1 MSVGVTVFSTLQENP
16 VNPFRTMGSKR
27 LYSNQYSNQSGTAE
41 ATAFVSFVNKENE
54 GFFVFILNITE
65 KKGFYVVMKLNGSEI
80 LLECLLEQ
88 GVDTVFGY
96 PGGSVLNI
104 YDALYKYSD
113 KITHILT
120 AHEQGACHAADGYA
134 RSSGRTGVVIA
145 TSGPGA
151 TNLVTGIA
159 TAYMDSIPLVAI
171 TGNVPVSLL
180 GLDSFQEVDIAG
192 ITMPVTKHN
201 YIVKD
206 VRELADTVR
215 EAFYIANTGRK
226 GPVLIDVPIDVQ
238 NAPVRKFKYPDS
250 VSMRTY
256 KPTVKGHIVQIKKVI
271 AELEKAK
278 RPVICA
284 GGGVLLGDA
293 QKLLQEFSHR
303 HKIPVVTTMMG
314 IGAMQTEDPLYF
326 GMVGNNGAPCANRA
340 MNEADMII
348 MVGARVADRAV
359 NQPEIITKNKVL
371 VHMDVDPAEIGK
383 NAGPT
388 IPLVGDAKHIFSDML
403 EQELDG
409 DYSEWVVCLQEYEK
423 TMADTRKPDPAFVDP
438 AEFVRRLSDKME
450 QDAVYVA
457 DVGQNQIWSCR
468 NCKIREGSFLTSGGM
483 GTMGYSIPAAM
494 GAKLGAP
501 GRQVVAVCGD
511 GSFQMSMMEF
521 ATMRQ
526 YQVPVK
532 IVVIANHYLGMVR
545 EYQQNTYKGRYSV
558 VELGGGPDLEKL
570 AQAYGMDFIRLE
582 APDKMD
588 EAIDA
593 FLKDE
598 DAVLMECVINP
609 MDTVK

>member
-1 MSVGVTVFSTLQENP
+1 MNGAQAMVKCL
-16 VNPFRTMGSKR
+16 
-27 LYSNQYSNQSGTAE
+27 
-41 ATAFVSFVNKENE
+41 ENE
-54 GFFVFILNITE
+54 GVE
-65 KKGFYVVMKLNGSEI
+65 M
-80 LLECLLEQ
+80 
-88 GVDTVFGY
+88 VFGY
-96 PGGSVLNI
+96 PGVAICPFYDSLLDTDIKSVLI
-104 YDALYKYSD
+104 R
-113 KITHILT
+113 T
-120 AHEQGACHAADGYA
+120 EQNAAHAASGLA
-134 RSSGRTGVVIA
+134 RVTGKVGVCA
-145 TSGPGA
+145 VTSGPGA
-151 TNLVTGIA
+151 TNLITGIA
-159 TAYMDSIPLVAI
+159 TAFADSIPLVCI
-171 TGNVPVSLL
+171 TGQVNSELIGSDV
-180 GLDSFQEVDIAG
+180 FQEADITGAAESF
-192 ITMPVTKHN
+192 
-201 YIVKD
+201 VKYSYLVKNAED
-206 VRELADTVR
+206 IPQIFK

-238 NAPVRKFKYPDS
+238 IAPLRKFKYPDS

-271 AELEKAK
+271 TELEKAK

-293 QKLLQEFSHR
+293 QKLLREFSHR

>member
-1 MSVGVTVFSTLQENP
+1 MNGAQAMVKCL
-16 VNPFRTMGSKR
+16 
-27 LYSNQYSNQSGTAE
+27 
-41 ATAFVSFVNKENE
+41 ENE
-54 GFFVFILNITE
+54 GVE
-65 KKGFYVVMKLNGSEI
+65 M
-80 LLECLLEQ
+80 
-88 GVDTVFGY
+88 VFGY
-96 PGGSVLNI
+96 PGVAICPFYDSLLDTDIKSVLI
-104 YDALYKYSD
+104 R
-113 KITHILT
+113 T
-120 AHEQGACHAADGYA
+120 EQNAAHAASGLA
-134 RSSGRTGVVIA
+134 RVTGKVGVCA
-145 TSGPGA
+145 VTSGPGA
-151 TNLVTGIA
+151 TNLITGIA
-159 TAYMDSIPLVAI
+159 TAFADSIPLVCI
-171 TGNVPVSLL
+171 TGQVNSELIGSDV
-180 GLDSFQEVDIAG
+180 FQEADITGAAESF
-192 ITMPVTKHN
+192 
-201 YIVKD
+201 VKYSYLVKNAED
-206 VRELADTVR
+206 IPQIFK

-293 QKLLQEFSHR
+293 QKLLREFSHR

-468 NCKIREGSFLTSGGM
+468 NCKIREGSFLTPGGM

>member
-1 MSVGVTVFSTLQENP
+1 MNGAQAMVKCL
-16 VNPFRTMGSKR
+16 
-27 LYSNQYSNQSGTAE
+27 
-41 ATAFVSFVNKENE
+41 ENE
-54 GFFVFILNITE
+54 GVE
-65 KKGFYVVMKLNGSEI
+65 M
-80 LLECLLEQ
+80 
-88 GVDTVFGY
+88 VFGY
-96 PGGSVLNI
+96 PGVAICPFYDSLLDTDIKSVLI
-104 YDALYKYSD
+104 R
-113 KITHILT
+113 T
-120 AHEQGACHAADGYA
+120 EQNAAHAASGLA
-134 RSSGRTGVVIA
+134 RVTGKVGVCA
-145 TSGPGA
+145 VTSGPGA
-151 TNLVTGIA
+151 TNLITGIA
-159 TAYMDSIPLVAI
+159 TAFADSIPLVCI
-171 TGNVPVSLL
+171 TGQVNSELIGSDV
-180 GLDSFQEVDIAG
+180 FQEADITGAAESF
-192 ITMPVTKHN
+192 
-201 YIVKD
+201 VKYSYLVKNAED
-206 VRELADTVR
+206 IPQIFK

-293 QKLLQEFSHR
+293 QKLLREFSHR

-388 IPLVGDAKHIFSDML
+388 IPLVGDAKHIYSDMH

-423 TMADTRKPDPAFVDP
+423 TMTDTRKPDPAFVDP

>member
-1 MSVGVTVFSTLQENP
+1 MNGAQAMVKCL
-16 VNPFRTMGSKR
+16 
-27 LYSNQYSNQSGTAE
+27 
-41 ATAFVSFVNKENE
+41 ENE
-54 GFFVFILNITE
+54 GVE
-65 KKGFYVVMKLNGSEI
+65 M
-80 LLECLLEQ
+80 
-88 GVDTVFGY
+88 VFGY
-96 PGGSVLNI
+96 PGVAICPFYDSLLDTDIKSVLI
-104 YDALYKYSD
+104 R
-113 KITHILT
+113 T
-120 AHEQGACHAADGYA
+120 EQNAAHAASGLA
-134 RSSGRTGVVIA
+134 RVTGKVGVCA
-145 TSGPGA
+145 VTSGPGA
-151 TNLVTGIA
+151 TNLITGIA
-159 TAYMDSIPLVAI
+159 TAFADSIPLVCI
-171 TGNVPVSLL
+171 TGQVNSELIGSDV
-180 GLDSFQEVDIAG
+180 FQEADITGAAESF
-192 ITMPVTKHN
+192 
-201 YIVKD
+201 VKYSYLVKNAED
-206 VRELADTVR
+206 IPQIFK

-293 QKLLQEFSHR
+293 QKLLREFSHR

-570 AQAYGMDFIRLE
+570 AQAYGMDFIHLE

>member
-1 MSVGVTVFSTLQENP
+1 MNGAQAMVKCL
-16 VNPFRTMGSKR
+16 
-27 LYSNQYSNQSGTAE
+27 
-41 ATAFVSFVNKENE
+41 ENE
-54 GFFVFILNITE
+54 GVE
-65 KKGFYVVMKLNGSEI
+65 M
-80 LLECLLEQ
+80 
-88 GVDTVFGY
+88 VFGY
-96 PGGSVLNI
+96 PGVAICPFYDSLLDTDIKSVLI
-104 YDALYKYSD
+104 R
-113 KITHILT
+113 T
-120 AHEQGACHAADGYA
+120 EQNAAHAASGLA
-134 RSSGRTGVVIA
+134 RVTGKVGVCA
-145 TSGPGA
+145 VTSGPGA
-151 TNLVTGIA
+151 TNLITGIA
-159 TAYMDSIPLVAI
+159 TAFADSIPLVCI
-171 TGNVPVSLL
+171 TGQVNSELIGSDV
-180 GLDSFQEVDIAG
+180 FQEADITGAAESF
-192 ITMPVTKHN
+192 
-201 YIVKD
+201 VKYSYLVKNAED
-206 VRELADTVR
+206 IPQIFK

-293 QKLLQEFSHR
+293 QKLLREFSHR

-340 MNEADMII
+340 MTEADMII

-403 EQELDG
+403 EQELGG

-532 IVVIANHYLGMVR
+532 IVVIANQYLGMVR
-545 EYQQNTYKGRYSV
+545 EYQQNTYKERYSV